1 MTIKLQCTEAK
12 QWTTAA
18 QTAINGRDRDNG
30 LARQSS
36 DWCRLTPLNKYH
48 SLTMEIKDYAIQHV
62 THSLAR
68 AKSR

>member
-1 MTIKLQCTEAK
+1 MTIGLQCTEVK

-36 DWCRLTPLNKYH
+36 D
-48 SLTMEIKDYAIQHV
+48 
-62 THSLAR
+62 
-68 AKSR
+68 